1 MAYLRLIINPKDEE
15 SLKRIINYP
24 ARGIGQST
32 LDKLIF
38 FSNENNISIYE
49 SISDSN
55 KIKSIFNKGVLEKL
69 SKFYYLIEM
78 FRIENQKLNAFEICD
93 LVFKKSGIIQELKK
107 DFTPESLTRI
117 ENIEEL
123 LNGTR
128 DFIEGQLELADA
140 DTSLANFLQ
149 DISLATDFDINN
161 NYENDEVSL
170 MTIHLS
176 KGLEFPYV
184 FIVGLE
190 EDLFPSAL
198 SLNSRSEL
206 EEERRL
212 FYVALTRA
220 EKQAFISYT
229 LSRYRWGKI
238 VDVVASRFIEE
249 MDTEYLEFNNND
261 AGFFTSYGGTQKKEK
276 KINSLTKIYS
286 INNKRLK
293 TINNVGKISDFSVQN
308 NSLKINEEVSHERFG
323 YGIIIGIDGKGK
335 DKIASIDFKGIGVK
349 KLLLRFAK
357 LKTI

>member
-1 MAYLRLIINPKDEE
+1 
-15 SLKRIINYP
+15 
-24 ARGIGQST
+24 
-32 LDKLIF
+32 
-38 FSNENNISIYE
+38 
-49 SISDSN
+49 
-55 KIKSIFNKGVLEKL
+55 
-69 SKFYYLIEM
+69 M

-238 VDVVASRFIEE
+238 VDVEASRFIEE
-249 MDTEYLEFNNND
+249 MDTEYLEFNHND
-261 AGFFTSYGGTQKKEK
+261 ASFFASYGGTRKKEK
-276 KINSLTKIYS
+276 KINSLSKIYTTKT
-286 INNKRLK
+286 KRLRK
-293 TINNVGKISDFSVQN
+293 INNVGKISDFSVQN
-308 NSLKINEEVSHERFG
+308 NSLKINQEVSHERFG

>member
-1 MAYLRLIINPKDEE
+1 
-15 SLKRIINYP
+15 
-24 ARGIGQST
+24 
-32 LDKLIF
+32 
-38 FSNENNISIYE
+38 
-49 SISDSN
+49 
-55 KIKSIFNKGVLEKL
+55 
-69 SKFYYLIEM
+69 M

-123 LNGTR
+123 LNGIR

-220 EKQAFISYT
+220 EKQA
-229 LSRYRWGKI
+229 LPEKSR
-238 VDVVASRFIEE
+238 VAAYCR
-249 MDTEYLEFNNND
+249 YLRD
-261 AGFFTSYGGTQKKEK
+261 CHAPSC
-276 KINSLTKIYS
+276 
-286 INNKRLK
+286 
-293 TINNVGKISDFSVQN
+293 
-308 NSLKINEEVSHERFG
+308 
-323 YGIIIGIDGKGK
+323 
-335 DKIASIDFKGIGVK
+335 
-349 KLLLRFAK
+349 
-357 LKTI
+357 